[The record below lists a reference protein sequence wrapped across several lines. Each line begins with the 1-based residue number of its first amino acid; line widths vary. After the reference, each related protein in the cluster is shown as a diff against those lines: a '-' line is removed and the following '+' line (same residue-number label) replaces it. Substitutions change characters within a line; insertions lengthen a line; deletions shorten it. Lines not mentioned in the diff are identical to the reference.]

1 MEEQEE
7 KAEQTEQ
14 TEQQEQAPKR
24 SCGTQLIFIL
34 YGVASLLGWNALLTK
49 LDFFS
54 YFLKGMNPS
63 VSFSFLNFILN
74 ILFQFL
80 LIIKENLFPL
90 KFQLIGGI
98 IGSIIFLIAIPLTT
112 MFLPKDS
119 LVNYLVTGGLV
130 VLMGFINALAS
141 GGFFNFVSYFPIDL
155 IVAFSAGQ
163 GFSGIALNLLEFIVL
178 FALKG
183 DEERLIIIRAWIFF
197 GISSVILVICL
208 ILVLLNYNTEF
219 TRHYLGKINLEKRE
233 DIPEGSLVERDTLL
247 NEEEQGII
255 NDQGKNKSNQE
266 NKDENEG
273 ENEGENKEEKNKTSG
288 GGCSSFVIIFKKIWD
303 LNLLMVYT
311 YIVTFALFPGASI
324 GQNLFNLKEF
334 NSITVITIYNTFD
347 TVGRYLVKVLPKKK
361 LLNAIIVL
369 GRSILLFT
377 LVFNWY
383 CQDNL
388 NMPLWSTSILLILN
402 VSLLAM
408 TNGIGNTLTFG
419 IAPETVED
427 EYKGLAG
434 TSLSFFLIVGIFLG
448 SCVNFGVN
456 AIISTFKKK
465 E

>member
-1 MEEQEE
+1 MEEQAIE
-7 KAEQTEQ
+7 
-14 TEQQEQAPKR
+14 PPRR

-74 ILFQFL
+74 ILFLFL
-80 LIIKENLFPL
+80 LIIKENLFSL

-98 IGSIIFLIAIPLTT
+98 IGSIFFLIAIPLTT

-141 GGFFNFVSYFPIDL
+141 GGFFNFVSYFPLDL
-155 IVAFSAGQ
+155 IVSFSAGQ
-163 GFSGIALNLLEFIVL
+163 GFSGIALNVLEYIVL
-178 FALKG
+178 LALKG
-183 DEERLIIIRAWIFF
+183 DEEKMIIIRAWIFF
-197 GISSVILVICL
+197 GISSVILVVCL
-208 ILVLLNYNTEF
+208 ILVLLNYNSEF
-219 TRHYLGKINLEKRE
+219 TRHYLNKINIEQSN
-233 DIPEGSLVERDTLL
+233 DIPEGSLVEKDTLL

-255 NDQGKNKSNQE
+255 NDQANNKEEKEKEKDKSNQE
-266 NKDENEG
+266 NKEENI
-273 ENEGENKEEKNKTSG
+273 EEKKKAPS
-288 GGCSSFVIIFKKIWD
+288 GGCSSFVVIFKKIWD
-303 LNLLMVYT
+303 LNLLMAYI

-334 NSITVITIYNTFD
+334 NSITVITIYNAFD
-347 TVGRYLVKVLPKKK
+347 TVGRYLVKILPKTK
-361 LLNAIIVL
+361 LFNAIIIL

-402 VSLLAM
+402 VALLAV
-408 TNGIGNTLTFG
+408 TNGIGTTLTFG

-434 TSLSFFLIVGIFLG
+434 TSLSFFVIVGIFLG
-448 SCVNFGVN
+448 SCVNFGTN
-456 AIISTFKKK
+456 AVISTFKKK
-465 E
+465 EE

>member
-1 MEEQEE
+1 MEEQAIE
-7 KAEQTEQ
+7 
-14 TEQQEQAPKR
+14 PPRR

-74 ILFQFL
+74 ILFLFL
-80 LIIKENLFPL
+80 LIIKENLFSL

-98 IGSIIFLIAIPLTT
+98 IGSIFFLIAIPLTT

-141 GGFFNFVSYFPIDL
+141 GGFFNFVSYFPLDL
-155 IVAFSAGQ
+155 IVSFSAGQ
-163 GFSGIALNLLEFIVL
+163 GFSGIALNVLEYIVL
-178 FALKG
+178 LALKG
-183 DEERLIIIRAWIFF
+183 DEEKMIIIRAWIFF
-197 GISSVILVICL
+197 GISSVILVVCL
-208 ILVLLNYNTEF
+208 ILVLLNYNSEF
-219 TRHYLGKINLEKRE
+219 TRHYLNKINIEQSN
-233 DIPEGSLVERDTLL
+233 DIPEGSLVEKDTLL

-255 NDQGKNKSNQE
+255 NDQANNKEEKEKEKDKSNQE
-266 NKDENEG
+266 NKEENI
-273 ENEGENKEEKNKTSG
+273 EEKKKAPS
-288 GGCSSFVIIFKKIWD
+288 GGCSSFVVIFKKIWD
-303 LNLLMVYT
+303 LNLLMAYI

-334 NSITVITIYNTFD
+334 NSITVITIYNAFD
-347 TVGRYLVKVLPKKK
+347 TVGRYLVKVLPKTK
-361 LLNAIIVL
+361 LFNAIIIL

-402 VSLLAM
+402 VALLAV
-408 TNGIGNTLTFG
+408 TNGIGTTLTFG

-434 TSLSFFLIVGIFLG
+434 TSLSFFVIVGIFLG
-448 SCVNFGVN
+448 SCVNFGTN
-456 AIISTFKKK
+456 AVISTFKKK
-465 E
+465 EE

>member
-1 MEEQEE
+1 MEEQAIE
-7 KAEQTEQ
+7 
-14 TEQQEQAPKR
+14 PPRR

-74 ILFQFL
+74 ILFLFL
-80 LIIKENLFPL
+80 LIIKENLFSL

-98 IGSIIFLIAIPLTT
+98 IGSIFFLIAIPLTT

-141 GGFFNFVSYFPIDL
+141 GGFFNFVSYFPLDL
-155 IVAFSAGQ
+155 IVSFSAGQ
-163 GFSGIALNLLEFIVL
+163 GFSGIA
-178 FALKG
+178 
-183 DEERLIIIRAWIFF
+183 
-197 GISSVILVICL
+197 
-208 ILVLLNYNTEF
+208 VLLNYNSEF
-219 TRHYLGKINLEKRE
+219 TRHYLNKINIEQSN
-233 DIPEGSLVERDTLL
+233 DIPEGSLVEKDTLL

-255 NDQGKNKSNQE
+255 NDQANNKEEKEKDKDKSNQE
-266 NKDENEG
+266 NKEENI
-273 ENEGENKEEKNKTSG
+273 EEKKKAPG
-288 GGCSSFVIIFKKIWD
+288 GGCSSFVVIFKKIWD
-303 LNLLMVYT
+303 LNLLMAYI

-324 GQNLFNLKEF
+324 GQNLFNLKE
-334 NSITVITIYNTFD
+334 
-347 TVGRYLVKVLPKKK
+347 GRYLVKVLPKTK
-361 LLNAIIVL
+361 LFNAIIIL

-402 VSLLAM
+402 VALLAV
-408 TNGIGNTLTFG
+408 TNGIGTTLTFG

-434 TSLSFFLIVGIFLG
+434 TSLSFFVIVGIFLG
-448 SCVNFGVN
+448 SCVNFGTN
-456 AIISTFKKK
+456 AVISTFKKK
-465 E
+465 EE

>member
-1 MEEQEE
+1 MEEQAIE
-7 KAEQTEQ
+7 
-14 TEQQEQAPKR
+14 PPRR

-74 ILFQFL
+74 ILFLFL
-80 LIIKENLFPL
+80 LIIKENLFSL

-98 IGSIIFLIAIPLTT
+98 IGSIFFLIAIPLTT

-141 GGFFNFVSYFPIDL
+141 GGFFNFVSYFPLDL
-155 IVAFSAGQ
+155 IVSFSAGQ
-163 GFSGIALNLLEFIVL
+163 GFSGIALNVLEYIVL
-178 FALKG
+178 LALKG
-183 DEERLIIIRAWIFF
+183 DEEKMIIIRAWIFF
-197 GISSVILVICL
+197 GISSVILVVCL
-208 ILVLLNYNTEF
+208 ILVLLNYNSEF
-219 TRHYLGKINLEKRE
+219 TRHYLNKINIEQSN
-233 DIPEGSLVERDTLL
+233 DIPEGSLVEKDTLL

-255 NDQGKNKSNQE
+255 NDQANNKEEKEKEKDKSNQE
-266 NKDENEG
+266 NKEENI
-273 ENEGENKEEKNKTSG
+273 EEKKKAPR
-288 GGCSSFVIIFKKIWD
+288 GGCSSFVVIFKKIWD
-303 LNLLMVYT
+303 LNLLMAYI

-334 NSITVITIYNTFD
+334 NSITVITIYNAFD
-347 TVGRYLVKVLPKKK
+347 TVGRYLVKVLPKTK
-361 LLNAIIVL
+361 LFNAIIIL

-402 VSLLAM
+402 VALLAV
-408 TNGIGNTLTFG
+408 TNGIGTTLTFG

-434 TSLSFFLIVGIFLG
+434 TSLSFFVIVGIFLG
-448 SCVNFGVN
+448 SCVNFGTN
-456 AIISTFKKK
+456 AVISTFKKK
-465 E
+465 EE

>member
-1 MEEQEE
+1 MEEQAIE
-7 KAEQTEQ
+7 
-14 TEQQEQAPKR
+14 PPRR

-54 YFLKGMNPS
+54 HFLKGMNPS

-74 ILFQFL
+74 ILFLFL
-80 LIIKENLFPL
+80 LIIKENLFSL

-98 IGSIIFLIAIPLTT
+98 IGSIFFLIAIPLTT

-141 GGFFNFVSYFPIDL
+141 GGFFNFVSYFPLDL
-155 IVAFSAGQ
+155 IVSFSAGQ
-163 GFSGIALNLLEFIVL
+163 GFSGIALNVLEYIVL
-178 FALKG
+178 LALKG
-183 DEERLIIIRAWIFF
+183 DEEKMIIIRAWIFF
-197 GISSVILVICL
+197 GISSVILVVCL
-208 ILVLLNYNTEF
+208 ILVLLNYNSEF
-219 TRHYLGKINLEKRE
+219 TRHYLNKINIEQSN
-233 DIPEGSLVERDTLL
+233 DIPEGSLVEKDTLL

-255 NDQGKNKSNQE
+255 NDQANNKEEKEKEKDKSNQE
-266 NKDENEG
+266 NKEENI
-273 ENEGENKEEKNKTSG
+273 EEKKKAPG
-288 GGCSSFVIIFKKIWD
+288 GGCSSFVVIFKKIWD
-303 LNLLMVYT
+303 LNLLMAYI

-334 NSITVITIYNTFD
+334 NSITVITIYNAFD
-347 TVGRYLVKVLPKKK
+347 TVGRYLVKVLPKTK
-361 LLNAIIVL
+361 LFNAIIIL

-402 VSLLAM
+402 VALLAV
-408 TNGIGNTLTFG
+408 TNGIGTTLTFG

-434 TSLSFFLIVGIFLG
+434 TSLSFFVIVGIFLG
-448 SCVNFGVN
+448 SCVNFGTN
-456 AIISTFKKK
+456 AVISTFKKK
-465 E
+465 EE

>member
-1 MEEQEE
+1 MEEQAIE
-7 KAEQTEQ
+7 
-14 TEQQEQAPKR
+14 PPRR

-74 ILFQFL
+74 ILFLFL
-80 LIIKENLFPL
+80 LIIKENLFSL

-98 IGSIIFLIAIPLTT
+98 IGSIFFLIAIPLTT

-141 GGFFNFVSYFPIDL
+141 GGFFNFVSYFPLDL
-155 IVAFSAGQ
+155 IVSFSAGQ
-163 GFSGIALNLLEFIVL
+163 GFSGIALNVLEYIVL
-178 FALKG
+178 LALKG
-183 DEERLIIIRAWIFF
+183 DEEKMIIIRAWIFF
-197 GISSVILVICL
+197 GISSVILVVCL
-208 ILVLLNYNTEF
+208 ILVLLNYNSEF
-219 TRHYLGKINLEKRE
+219 TRHYLNKINIEQSN
-233 DIPEGSLVERDTLL
+233 DIPEGSLVEKDTLL

-255 NDQGKNKSNQE
+255 NDQANNKEEKEKEKDKSNQE
-266 NKDENEG
+266 NKEENI
-273 ENEGENKEEKNKTSG
+273 EEKKKAPG
-288 GGCSSFVIIFKKIWD
+288 GGCSSFVVIFKKIWD
-303 LNLLMVYT
+303 LNLLMAYI

-334 NSITVITIYNTFD
+334 NSITVITIYNAFD
-347 TVGRYLVKVLPKKK
+347 TVGRYLVKVLPKTK
-361 LLNAIIVL
+361 LFNAIIIL

-434 TSLSFFLIVGIFLG
+434 TSLSFFVIVGIFLG
-448 SCVNFGVN
+448 SCVNFGTN
-456 AIISTFKKK
+456 AVISTFKKK
-465 E
+465 EE

>member
-1 MEEQEE
+1 MEEQAIE
-7 KAEQTEQ
+7 
-14 TEQQEQAPKR
+14 PPRR

-74 ILFQFL
+74 ILFLFL
-80 LIIKENLFPL
+80 LIIKENLFSL

-98 IGSIIFLIAIPLTT
+98 IGSIFFLIAIPLTT

-141 GGFFNFVSYFPIDL
+141 GGFFNFVSYFPLDL
-155 IVAFSAGQ
+155 IVSFSAGQ
-163 GFSGIALNLLEFIVL
+163 GFSGIALNVLEYIVL
-178 FALKG
+178 LALKG
-183 DEERLIIIRAWIFF
+183 DEEKMIIIRAWIFF
-197 GISSVILVICL
+197 GISSVILVVCL
-208 ILVLLNYNTEF
+208 ILVLLNYNSEF
-219 TRHYLGKINLEKRE
+219 TRHYLNKINIEQSN
-233 DIPEGSLVERDTLL
+233 DIPEGSLVEKDTLL

-255 NDQGKNKSNQE
+255 NDQANNKEEKEKEKDKSNQE
-266 NKDENEG
+266 NKEENI
-273 ENEGENKEEKNKTSG
+273 EEKKKASS
-288 GGCSSFVIIFKKIWD
+288 GGCSSFVVIFKKIWD
-303 LNLLMVYT
+303 LNLLMAYI

-334 NSITVITIYNTFD
+334 NSITVITIYNAFD
-347 TVGRYLVKVLPKKK
+347 TVGRYLVKVLPKTK
-361 LLNAIIVL
+361 LFNAIIIL

-402 VSLLAM
+402 VALLAV
-408 TNGIGNTLTFG
+408 TNGIGTTLTFG

-434 TSLSFFLIVGIFLG
+434 TSLSFFVIVGIFLG
-448 SCVNFGVN
+448 SCVNFGTN
-456 AIISTFKKK
+456 AVISTFKKK
-465 E
+465 EE

>member
-1 MEEQEE
+1 MEEQAIE
-7 KAEQTEQ
+7 
-14 TEQQEQAPKR
+14 PPRR

-74 ILFQFL
+74 ILFLFL
-80 LIIKENLFPL
+80 LIIKENLFSL
-90 KFQLIGGI
+90 KYQLIGGI
-98 IGSIIFLIAIPLTT
+98 IGSIFFLIAIPLTT

-141 GGFFNFVSYFPIDL
+141 GGFFNFVSYFPLDL
-155 IVAFSAGQ
+155 IVSFSAGQ
-163 GFSGIALNLLEFIVL
+163 GFSGIALNVLEYIVL
-178 FALKG
+178 LALKG
-183 DEERLIIIRAWIFF
+183 DEEKMIIIRAWIFF
-197 GISSVILVICL
+197 GISSVILVVCL
-208 ILVLLNYNTEF
+208 ILVLLNYNSEF
-219 TRHYLGKINLEKRE
+219 TRHYLNKINIEQSN

-255 NDQGKNKSNQE
+255 NDQANNKEEKEKEKDKSNQE
-266 NKDENEG
+266 NKEENI
-273 ENEGENKEEKNKTSG
+273 EEKKKAPS
-288 GGCSSFVIIFKKIWD
+288 GGCSSFVVIFKKIWD
-303 LNLLMVYT
+303 LNLLMAYI

-334 NSITVITIYNTFD
+334 NSITVITIYNAFD
-347 TVGRYLVKVLPKKK
+347 TVGRYLVKVLPKTK
-361 LLNAIIVL
+361 LFNAIIIL

-402 VSLLAM
+402 VALLAV
-408 TNGIGNTLTFG
+408 TNGIGTTLTFG

-434 TSLSFFLIVGIFLG
+434 TSLSFFVIVGIFLG
-448 SCVNFGVN
+448 SCVNFGTN
-456 AIISTFKKK
+456 AVISTFKKK
-465 E
+465 EE

>member
-1 MEEQEE
+1 MEEQAIE
-7 KAEQTEQ
+7 
-14 TEQQEQAPKR
+14 PPRR
-24 SCGTQLIFIL
+24 SCGTQIIFIL

-74 ILFQFL
+74 ILFLFL
-80 LIIKENLFPL
+80 LIIKENLFSL

-98 IGSIIFLIAIPLTT
+98 IGSIFFLIAIPLTT

-141 GGFFNFVSYFPIDL
+141 GGFFNFVSYFPLDL
-155 IVAFSAGQ
+155 IVSFSAGQ
-163 GFSGIALNLLEFIVL
+163 GFSGIALNVLEYIVL
-178 FALKG
+178 LALKG
-183 DEERLIIIRAWIFF
+183 DEEKMIIIRAWIFF
-197 GISSVILVICL
+197 GISSVILVVCL
-208 ILVLLNYNTEF
+208 ILVLLNYNSEF
-219 TRHYLGKINLEKRE
+219 TRHYLNKINIEQSN

-255 NDQGKNKSNQE
+255 NDQANNKEEKEKEKDKSNQE
-266 NKDENEG
+266 NKEENI
-273 ENEGENKEEKNKTSG
+273 EEKKKAPG
-288 GGCSSFVIIFKKIWD
+288 GGCSSFVVIFKKIWD
-303 LNLLMVYT
+303 LNLLMAYI

-334 NSITVITIYNTFD
+334 NSITVITIYNAFD
-347 TVGRYLVKVLPKKK
+347 TVGRYLVKVLPKTK
-361 LLNAIIVL
+361 LFNAIIIL

-402 VSLLAM
+402 VALLAV
-408 TNGIGNTLTFG
+408 TNGIGTTLTFG

-434 TSLSFFLIVGIFLG
+434 TSLSFFVIVGIFLG
-448 SCVNFGVN
+448 SCVNFGTN
-456 AIISTFKKK
+456 AVISTFKKK
-465 E
+465 EE

>member
-1 MEEQEE
+1 MEEQ
-7 KAEQTEQ
+7 AT
-14 TEQQEQAPKR
+14 QAPKR
-24 SCGTQLIFIL
+24 SCGTQFVFIL

-49 LDFFS
+49 LDFFT

-74 ILFQFL
+74 ILFLFL
-80 LIIKENLFPL
+80 LIIKENLFSL

-98 IGSIIFLIAIPLTT
+98 IGSIFFLVAIPLTT

-119 LVNYLVTGGLV
+119 MVNYLVTGGLV

-141 GGFFNFVSYFPIDL
+141 GGFFNFVSYFPLDL
-155 IVAFSAGQ
+155 IVSFSAGQ
-163 GFSGIALNLLEFIVL
+163 GFSGIVLNVLEYIVL
-178 FALKG
+178 LALKG
-183 DEERLIIIRAWIFF
+183 DEEKLIIIRAWIFF
-197 GISSVILVICL
+197 GTSSAILVVCL

-219 TRHYLGKINLEKRE
+219 TQHYLGNINLEKRT
-233 DIPEGSLVERDTLL
+233 DIPDGSLVAKDTLL

-255 NDQGKNKSNQE
+255 NEQGNAKEEKDKSNQE
-266 NKDENEG
+266 NKDENAI
-273 ENEGENKEEKNKTSG
+273 ENKEEKNKVPG
-288 GGCSSFVIIFKKIWD
+288 GGCSSFVLIFKKIWD
-303 LNLLMVYT
+303 LNLLMAYI

-334 NSITVITIYNTFD
+334 NSNTIIFIYNSFD
-347 TVGRYLVKVLPKKK
+347 TIGRYLVKVLPKTKVF
-361 LLNAIIVL
+361 NTSIIL

-388 NMPLWSTSILLILN
+388 NMPLWSTSLLLILN
-402 VSLLAM
+402 VALLAV
-408 TNGIGNTLTFG
+408 TNGIGTTLTFG

>member
-14 TEQQEQAPKR
+14 TEQQEQAEQAPKR

-273 ENEGENKEEKNKTSG
+273 ENKEEKNKTSG

>member
-1 MEEQEE
+1 MEEQAIE
-7 KAEQTEQ
+7 
-14 TEQQEQAPKR
+14 PPRR

-74 ILFQFL
+74 ILFLFL
-80 LIIKENLFPL
+80 LIIKENLFSL

-98 IGSIIFLIAIPLTT
+98 IGSIFFLIAIPLTT

-141 GGFFNFVSYFPIDL
+141 GGFFNFVSYFPLDL
-155 IVAFSAGQ
+155 IVSFSAGQ
-163 GFSGIALNLLEFIVL
+163 GFSGIALNVLEYIVL
-178 FALKG
+178 LALKG
-183 DEERLIIIRAWIFF
+183 DEEKMIIIRAWIFF
-197 GISSVILVICL
+197 GISSVILVVCL
-208 ILVLLNYNTEF
+208 ILVLFNYNSEF
-219 TRHYLGKINLEKRE
+219 TRHYLNKINIEQSN
-233 DIPEGSLVERDTLL
+233 DIPEGSLVEKDTLL

-255 NDQGKNKSNQE
+255 NDQANNKEEKEKEKDKSNQE
-266 NKDENEG
+266 NKEENI
-273 ENEGENKEEKNKTSG
+273 EEKKKAPG
-288 GGCSSFVIIFKKIWD
+288 GGCSSFVVIFKKIWD
-303 LNLLMVYT
+303 LNLLMAYI

-334 NSITVITIYNTFD
+334 NSITVITIYNAFD
-347 TVGRYLVKVLPKKK
+347 TVGRYLVKVLPKTK
-361 LLNAIIVL
+361 LFNAIIIL

-402 VSLLAM
+402 VALLAV
-408 TNGIGNTLTFG
+408 TNGIGTTLTFG

-434 TSLSFFLIVGIFLG
+434 TSLSFFVIVGIFLG
-448 SCVNFGVN
+448 SCVNFGTN
-456 AIISTFKKK
+456 AVISTFKKK
-465 E
+465 EE